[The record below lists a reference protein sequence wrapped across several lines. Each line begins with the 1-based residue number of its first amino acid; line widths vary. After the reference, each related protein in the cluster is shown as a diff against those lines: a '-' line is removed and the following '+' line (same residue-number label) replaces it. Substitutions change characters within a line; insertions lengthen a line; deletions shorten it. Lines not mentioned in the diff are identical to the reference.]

1 MPTSATV
8 TDVDTTIW
16 GRVPRLQAVVNAFS
30 NDNNSRQYQDIG
42 YDGINSTDE
51 QSFFDNFL
59 QIYQNQLTPDAYQKL
74 IKDPSADDFM
84 YFRSNEYDKNNTKI
98 TDRYKRYN
106 NPEGN
111 SSVTTTGESQQATA
125 LPNVEDINQDNTLSE
140 AENYYEYVIDLD
152 PMHMNVGENYIDD
165 IQEAY
170 NVSLA
175 NGGTTN
181 CITLKFLLEN
191 QTER

>member
-74 IKDPSADDFM
+74 IKS
-84 YFRSNEYDKNNTKI
+84 FRFY
-98 TDRYKRYN
+98 
-106 NPEGN
+106 
-111 SSVTTTGESQQATA
+111 
-125 LPNVEDINQDNTLSE
+125 INKT
-140 AENYYEYVIDLD
+140 
-152 PMHMNVGENYIDD
+152 
-165 IQEAY
+165 
-170 NVSLA
+170 
-175 NGGTTN
+175 
-181 CITLKFLLEN
+181 
-191 QTER
+191 